1 MTTEQAIENIL
12 KEQINT
18 YRTLHEVLSRE
29 RECLVKINVEL
40 VEELS
45 KEKDTVV
52 MRLRLL
58 EEERQRL
65 IKVFIEENDVPGE
78 MNLNELGRLT
88 GNDNFPALR
97 SEMISLLKDIEEMNK
112 FNSILI
118 NRSLKYVKTTT
129 NFITTFK
136 TENAV
141 QNTGVLLSR
150 ET

>member
-18 YRTLHEVLSRE
+18 YRTLLAVLGKE
-29 RECLVKINVEL
+29 RKCLVEIDIKQ
-40 VEELS
+40 VEEIS

-78 MNLNELGRLT
+78 MNLNELGKIT
-88 GNDNFPALR
+88 CNNIFPAFR
-97 SEMISLLKDIEEMNK
+97 SELIFLLKDIEEMNK

-118 NRSLKYVKTTT
+118 NRSLKYVQTTT
-129 NFITTFK
+129 NFITNFK
-136 TENAV
+136 TENAA
-141 QNTGVLLSR
+141 QTTGMLLSR